1 MMSGRSHKRDAAV
14 LAFLTA
20 LVLPGCQNRDEFL
33 WQVGCYV
40 FGAYFVILLITMALP
55 KIHRLHWFQFLA
67 ECIKTPVQY
76 LAGFIILGGVVVI
89 GVGCSTW
96 GADFGPEKLTILFG
110 TMVLIAGANLL
121 LWARSSSPEEKALRM
136 KIVLMSVSFGMS
148 LAYIMC
154 GAQLIG

>member
-1 MMSGRSHKRDAAV
+1 MSRRNHKHGAAV
-14 LAFLTA
+14 LAFLAA
-20 LVLPGCQNRDEFL
+20 LMFPGCQDRNEFL
-33 WQVGCYV
+33 WQIGCYV
-40 FGAYFVILLITMALP
+40 FGVYFIVLLITMALP

-76 LAGFIILGGVVVI
+76 LAGFVILGGVVIV
-89 GVGCSTW
+89 GVGCSKW

-121 LWARSSSPEEKALRM
+121 LWARSDSPEEKALRM

-148 LAYIMC
+148 LAYIMF

>member
-1 MMSGRSHKRDAAV
+1 MMNRGSRRYVAAV
-14 LAFLTA
+14 PAFLAA
-20 LVLPGCQNRDEFL
+20 LVIPGCQSRDEFL

-67 ECIKTPVQY
+67 EKIKTPVMY
-76 LAGFIILGGVVVI
+76 LAGFIILGGAVVV
-89 GVGCSTW
+89 GVGCSKW
-96 GADFGPEKLTILFG
+96 AEDFGPGKLTILFG
-110 TMVLIAGANLL
+110 SMVLIAGANLL
-121 LWARSSSPEEKALRM
+121 LWARSNSPEEKALRL
-136 KIVLMSVSFGMS
+136 KIVLMSISFGMS